1 MDLRGREDRVLRRLS
16 VAILWFG
23 LLTSVVALA
32 QAMIARRR
40 WDAELSLLL
49 AFILLFAALLID
61 ELRSKWHRQP

>member
-1 MDLRGREDRVLRRLS
+1 MDLRRRDDRLLHRAS
-16 VAILWFG
+16 VAILVFG

-32 QAMIARRR
+32 QAMSARRR

-61 ELRSKWHRQP
+61 ELRSKWHRQR